1 MRKARRATRAGTK
14 TALPS
19 HTHSHTHTY
28 RQSRQFEQSGI
39 VIILL
44 DVRGSESAALTLTI
58 QRRSQS
64 SSLPLSLLPP
74 SPSRASTMGQQ
85 QPTLIKI
92 AFMFDRETHIKFTP
106 YASGRCFDYVCIV
119 YLPQSQLSG
128 AAHWRGHLCVGG
140 SGRGTRSC
148 SSSCHAHAVRVVIIL
163 YLLPSLA
170 ALLCHWLRF

>member
-1 MRKARRATRAGTK
+1 MSEARRATRAGTK
-14 TALPS
+14 TASPP
-19 HTHSHTHTY
+19 THTHTH
-28 RQSRQFEQSGI
+28 RESRQFEQSGI

-64 SSLPLSLLPP
+64 SSPPLSILPP

-92 AFMFDRETHIKFTP
+92 AFMFDPETHIKFTP

-140 SGRGTRSC
+140 SGRGIR
-148 SSSCHAHAVRVVIIL
+148 SCHAHAVRVVIIL

>member
-1 MRKARRATRAGTK
+1 MLKGNC
-14 TALPS
+14 LPHTLT
-19 HTHSHTHTY
+19 HTHRESG
-28 RQSRQFEQSGI
+28 QFEQSGI

-58 QRRSQS
+58 QRRSHS
-64 SSLPLSLLPP
+64 PPLPP

-128 AAHWRGHLCVGG
+128 AAHWRGHLCVGS
-140 SGRGTRSC
+140 SGRGIRSC
-148 SSSCHAHAVRVVIIL
+148 CCHAHAVRVVIIL